1 MLIREPGDLP
11 SDDNRTAGRGAPAAT
26 SRPAPCGRI
35 GGTLSCRAGWR
46 GRGVLLSERVPHLH
60 ICITCRAG
68 QAIEDGAF
76 PPGQH
81 LYDAVAG
88 LADPEL
94 VLVKPI
100 SCLASC
106 ERGCAAVISQPGR
119 WGYLL
124 GHLRAELAGD
134 LLAYAGAYA
143 ASKTGT
149 VMPSKRPPSLL
160 SVVLGRVPP
169 VEVL

>member
-1 MLIREPGDLP
+1 M
-11 SDDNRTAGRGAPAAT
+11 
-26 SRPAPCGRI
+26 
-35 GGTLSCRAGWR
+35 
-46 GRGVLLSERVPHLH
+46 SERVPHLH

-68 QAIEDGAF
+68 QAIGAGDA

-81 LYDAVAG
+81 LHDAVA
-88 LADPEL
+88 AL
-94 VLVKPI
+94 VGEAGPVRVQPV

-106 ERGCAAVISQPGR
+106 ERGCAAVISAPGK

-124 GHLRAELAGD
+124 GGLHNELATD

-149 VMPSKRPPSLL
+149 VMPSKRPPSLG
-160 SVVLGRVPP
+160 SVVLGRFPP
-169 VEVL
+169 QETL

>member
-1 MLIREPGDLP
+1 M
-11 SDDNRTAGRGAPAAT
+11 
-26 SRPAPCGRI
+26 
-35 GGTLSCRAGWR
+35 
-46 GRGVLLSERVPHLH
+46 SERVPHLH

-68 QAIEDGAF
+68 RALEEGEV

-81 LYDAVAG
+81 LHDAVAG
-88 LADPEL
+88 LVGEDGP
-94 VLVKPI
+94 VRVQPV

-106 ERGCAAVISQPGR
+106 ERGCAAVISAPGK

-124 GHLRAELAGD
+124 GGLSNALAPD
-134 LLAYAGAYA
+134 LLTYGAAYA

-160 SVVLGRVPP
+160 SVVLGRFPP
-169 VEVL
+169 QETL